1 MKIVLPLLASLCLA
15 SGAYAQDEITFTS
28 ESYPPFSCVDKDG
41 VNRGAG
47 VEQIA
52 AIMGGIAAYRMKIV
66 PWARAIALAET
77 TPMHCVFAAARTPER
92 KNRFKWVVPLFIDR
106 NVLVARS
113 GSGLTVATI
122 EEAKT
127 HVVGTH
133 REDYTE
139 AILRGLG
146 FTRLDLSADFDIT
159 LHKLLEGR
167 IELMPM
173 SQGVFEKLRADGKPV
188 EEILV
193 LATQPLGLAC
203 NIDMPDELIARMQA
217 SLDAIIADETQERI
231 LISHGLPLSPP

>member
-1 MKIVLPLLASLCLA
+1 MMKIVLPLLASLCLA
-15 SGAYAQDEITFTS
+15 SGASAQDEITFTS
-28 ESYPPFSCVDKDG
+28 ESYPPFSYVDKDG

-52 AIMGGIAAYRMKIV
+52 AIMDGIAAYRMKIV

-92 KNRFKWVVPLFIDR
+92 EDRFKWVVPLFIDR
-106 NVLVARS
+106 NVLVAHS
-113 GSGLTVATI
+113 GSGLTVTTI
-122 EEAKT
+122 EEAKA

-173 SQGVFEKLRADGKPV
+173 SQGRSE
-188 EEILV
+188 
-193 LATQPLGLAC
+193 
-203 NIDMPDELIARMQA
+203 
-217 SLDAIIADETQERI
+217 
-231 LISHGLPLSPP
+231 